1 MALGQQAVDVKL
13 RIRSGSSSLVALS
26 SNLDFRRRSSTPA
39 RIAPEGREATK
50 LRIPPPTR
58 RPPNE
63 ALLMIRHAGNSA
75 RPVDQ
80 ATRQYSPAR
89 KG

>member
-1 MALGQQAVDVKL
+1 M
-13 RIRSGSSSLVALS
+13 ALS
-26 SNLDFRRRSSTPA
+26 SNLDFRRGPQPPA
-39 RIAPEGREATK
+39 RASRRNGREATK
-50 LRIPPPTR
+50 LRILPPAPEA
-58 RPPNE
+58 PNE